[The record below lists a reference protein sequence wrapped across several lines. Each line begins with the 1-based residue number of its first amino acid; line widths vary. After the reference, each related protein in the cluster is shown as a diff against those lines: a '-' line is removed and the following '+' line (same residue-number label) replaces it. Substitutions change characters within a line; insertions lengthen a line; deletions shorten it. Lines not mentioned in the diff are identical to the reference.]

1 VAAGCHSAAT
11 VPCEDRDAMSD
22 RIEIQ
27 CPFCGEVLELHVEE
41 DLRGRLVQ
49 DCEVCCNPIQLDVR
63 RDEWGDPVVSVER
76 AD

>member
-1 VAAGCHSAAT
+1 MG
-11 VPCEDRDAMSD
+11 D

-27 CPFCGEVLELHVEE
+27 CPYCGEVLELLVEE

-63 RDEWGDPVVSVER
+63 RDEWGDPVVAVER

>member
-1 VAAGCHSAAT
+1 
-11 VPCEDRDAMSD
+11 MSD

-41 DLRGRLVQ
+41 DLRGKLVQ

>member
-1 VAAGCHSAAT
+1 
-11 VPCEDRDAMSD
+11 MSD
-22 RIEIQ
+22 RSEIQ
-27 CPFCGEVLELHVEE
+27 CPYCGEVLELLVEE
-41 DLRGRLVQ
+41 DLKGRLVQ

>member
-1 VAAGCHSAAT
+1 
-11 VPCEDRDAMSD
+11 MSD

-27 CPFCGEVLELHVEE
+27 CPYCGEVLELLVEE
-41 DLRGRLVQ
+41 DLKGRLVQ

-63 RDEWGDPVVSVER
+63 RDEWGDPAVSVER